1 MGKETGMKQLPFE
14 GDLFLNAKRKRAE
27 REEEDDYGFLH
38 EIYTLFRDLR
48 ALPLNQLC

>member
-1 MGKETGMKQLPFE
+1 MGKETGMKQFPFE
-14 GDLFLNAKRKRAE
+14 GDLFLNAE
-27 REEEDDYGFLH
+27 REEDDDYGFLH